1 MNTRYIGRFA
11 PSPSGRL
18 HFGSLVAAVASY
30 CDARSN
36 NGKWLVRI
44 DDLDPP
50 REVDGAA
57 DDILN
62 TLEGYSLHWDDNVIY
77 QSRRHDLYASALEQL
92 RSAGLAFGCV
102 CSRRD
107 LDAVDGLQFYPG
119 TCKQGL
125 PIGLTE
131 RSVRFTAPP
140 EEFTWQDAVQGLQTS
155 PPNSVSDFIVRRADG
170 HYAYHLAVVVDD
182 DDSSITHI
190 VRGVDLLPST
200 HSHILLQS
208 ALSLHYP
215 QYAHV
220 PVVVNPLGLKLSKLT
235 NADPIEI
242 SDAPEQLSKALKF
255 LGLHI
260 TLDTPELMLA
270 EAVSNWDI
278 NSVRT

>member
-1 MNTRYIGRFA
+1 MNTGYIGRFA

-36 NGKWLVRI
+36 KGKWLVRI

-57 DDILN
+57 DDILK
-62 TLEGYSLHWDDNVIY
+62 TLDGYSLHWDDYVIY
-77 QSRRHDLYASALEQL
+77 QSRRHDLYAFALEQL
-92 RSAGLAFGCV
+92 RSSGLVFGCA

-107 LDAVDGLQFYPG
+107 LYAVDGLQFYPG
-119 TCKQGL
+119 TCRDGL
-125 PIGLTE
+125 PPGLTE
-131 RSVRFTAPP
+131 RSVRFIAPP
-140 EEFTWQDAVQGLQTS
+140 EEFTWQDTVQGLQIS

-182 DDSSITHI
+182 ADSSITHI

-208 ALSLHYP
+208 TLSLQHP

-220 PVVVNPLGLKLSKLT
+220 PIVINPLGLKLSKLT
-235 NADPIEI
+235 HADPIEI
-242 SDAPEQLSKALKF
+242 SDAPEQLSLALKF
-255 LGLHI
+255 LGLHV
-260 TLDTPELMLA
+260 TLDTPERMLA
-270 EAVSNWDI
+270 EAVSIWDI
-278 NSVRT
+278 NSVHP